1 MQRGK
6 SDKKKSEENHL
17 FSLLILDIGQF
28 NNFISLIRKNSPC
41 YSQQENKEEKLN
53 AYSVPSI

>member
-17 FSLLILDIGQF
+17 FPLLILDIGQF